1 MCDVFANRGEYSEW
15 KARSVKLENWQRT
28 PRQEF
33 SPELVQWRE
42 SLSPR
47 RKLDFQKKKTEVQA
61 AAGWL
66 LQWDYGTSECV
77 NSERACLQ
85 LHQQRLFVIKLLP
98 LQIHSQLS

>member
-42 SLSPR
+42 SLPLR
-47 RKLDFQKKKTEVQA
+47 RKRDFQQKKLEVQEAAMLA
-61 AAGWL
+61 AAVGL
-66 LQWDYGTSECV
+66 WD
-77 NSERACLQ
+77 
-85 LHQQRLFVIKLLP
+85 IKVGE
-98 LQIHSQLS
+98 Q

>member
-42 SLSPR
+42 SLS
-47 RKLDFQKKKTEVQA
+47 QKKTRFSKKNLEVQA
-61 AAGWL
+61 AAMLAAAVGL
-66 LQWDYGTSECV
+66 WDIRVGE
-77 NSERACLQ
+77 Q
-85 LHQQRLFVIKLLP
+85 
-98 LQIHSQLS
+98 

>member
-42 SLSPR
+42 SLP
-47 RKLDFQKKKTEVQA
+47 LFKKKLEVQEAAMLA
-61 AAGWL
+61 AAVGL
-66 LQWDYGTSECV
+66 WDIRVGE
-77 NSERACLQ
+77 Q
-85 LHQQRLFVIKLLP
+85 
-98 LQIHSQLS
+98 

>member
-42 SLSPR
+42 SLS
-47 RKLDFQKKKTEVQA
+47 QKKTFKNPGSSSSLKLA
-61 AAGWL
+61 AAVGL
-66 LQWDYGTSECV
+66 WDIRVCE
-77 NSERACLQ
+77 Q
-85 LHQQRLFVIKLLP
+85 
-98 LQIHSQLS
+98 